1 MKKEYNLRHLI
12 LSGVFIAIGIIIPM
26 IVHAIS
32 ANVGGK
38 MLLPMHIG
46 VMIAAFFL
54 PPVFAVAVG
63 AITPI
68 LSWLITG
75 MPAMTPMPVALIM
88 MFELAA
94 YALVISLLRKVVYK
108 NRGNYF
114 APYIAL
120 VPAMVAGRIIAGFA
134 FYLLVLLFKV
144 ETGLSPVAYVWG
156 AVTAGLI
163 GIAVQLVF
171 IPLLYRALVNALPGW
186 KSK

>member
-1 MKKEYNLRHLI
+1 MKNKYSLRHII

-26 IVHAIS
+26 VVHALAS
-32 ANVGGK
+32 SGGGQ

-46 VMIAAFFL
+46 VMVAAFFL
-54 PPVFAVAVG
+54 PPLFAMTVG

-68 LSWLITG
+68 LSWLLTG
-75 MPAMTPMPVALIM
+75 MPAMAPMPIAAIM
-88 MFELAA
+88 AFELAA

-108 NRGNYF
+108 NRKNYF

-120 VPAMVAGRIIAGFA
+120 VPAMIIGRVIAGLA
-134 FYLLVLLFKV
+134 FFLLIKLFNV
-144 ETGLSPVAYVWG
+144 QTGLTAFAYVSG

-163 GIAVQLVF
+163 GIAIQLAL

-186 KSK
+186 KSE